1 MTIQALL
8 ILRWSLEFPAVARK
22 AFLDRRPVG
31 AVCHI
36 LMSRCPVTIHADQA
50 FFMVDAVS
58 EFYDLL
64 FYCVAEIEYVSM
76 TIQASLGC
84 YFVVSKILRGYE
96 MIACLSDQ
104 VPVARVK
111 FLNP

>member
-1 MTIQALL
+1 MTVQALL

-22 AFLDRRPVG
+22 AFLDCRPVG
-31 AVCHI
+31 AACHI
-36 LMSRCPVTIHADQA
+36 LMSRCPMTIHADQTL
-50 FFMVDAVS
+50 FMVEAVS

-64 FYCVAEIEYVSM
+64 FYFVAEIEYVSM

-96 MIACLSDQ
+96 MIARLSDQ
-104 VPVARVK
+104 VQVARVK
-111 FLNP
+111 FLNS

>member
-1 MTIQALL
+1 MTVQALL

-31 AVCHI
+31 AACHI
-36 LMSRCPVTIHADQA
+36 LMSRCPMTIHADQTL
-50 FFMVDAVS
+50 FMVEAVS

-64 FYCVAEIEYVSM
+64 FNFVAGIEYVSM
-76 TIQASLGC
+76 TIKASLGC
-84 YFVVSKILRGYE
+84 YFVVSKILRGYD

-104 VPVARVK
+104 VPVMGVK
-111 FLNP
+111 FLST